1 MNLREWYGS
10 SVRIPISFN
19 RQAYIFAV
27 SSVHLVETAM
37 NLGNAA
43 YHIQFHDGDSCYVD
57 KTNRKIWISSLLLSP
72 NAEKRINPK
81 ASVEQSISTMLGLVF
96 HEGLH
101 VPHSFSDNLEAFH
114 HSRMKS
120 ITEPNDFVLLFL
132 NLLEDYYVDYF
143 AFTNHKIFW
152 WMFTSAYEY
161 YFPIESME
169 SFIEPDVTD
178 GKITTAEDA
187 KLFLQA
193 AVLYK
198 NPNLRSLIIEKAPD
212 LEPLLLK
219 CYKVIEYGDKF
230 ERARYIGATF
240 DEIFQLPDSE
250 QKELNKPKGI
260 GAIAA
265 LILDMGTDGRSIK
278 PSQSSELSRLMNSIV
293 SRIDS
298 NQITNVDFIEH
309 EVFHITPKESEASD
323 EIKMD
328 EVFLQLEQL
337 SRALASRIKPKGIRS
352 KKGHRLSD
360 PSRIA
365 TDGRIFR
372 DPIETKGLLPYE
384 IILFVDCSG
393 SMTSGNKLPRAFGAA
408 IGAAYGLEAGRH
420 KVTILGHTADIGDM
434 FRDYSLPAGGPKQ
447 NVILYVV
454 KRSHE
459 SLPLALGRSH
469 GIILN
474 YPTSQNR
481 DGEAIFAASSF
492 FKESKHRRAM
502 IVISDG
508 CPVADMYSGDHA
520 VKDTKKYVEK
530 VRALGITV
538 LSLSIE
544 QSAVEPNDEIYGREN
559 NTYSKDPS
567 VIEKILAMLLQNGA
581 R

>member
-10 SVRIPISFN
+10 SVRIPKSFN

-27 SSVHLVETAM
+27 SSVHLVEIAM
-37 NLGNAA
+37 NLDNAD
-43 YHIQFHDGDSCYVD
+43 YHIQFHDGDNCYVD
-57 KTNRKIWISSLLLSP
+57 KATRKIWISSLLLSP
-72 NAEKRINPK
+72 DLSKRINPK
-81 ASVEQSISTMLGLVF
+81 ASVEESISTMLGLVF

-114 HSRMKS
+114 YSRMKS
-120 ITEPNDFVLLFL
+120 VTKPNKFVFLFF
-132 NLLEDYYVDYF
+132 NLLEDYYIDYF
-143 AFTNHKIFW
+143 AFTNHNMFW

-169 SFIEPDVTD
+169 SFVEPIVTD
-178 GKITTAEDA
+178 GKITTAESA
-187 KLFLQA
+187 KLFLHA

-198 NPNLRSLIIEKAPD
+198 NPSLRNLIIEKAPD

-219 CYKVIEYGDKF
+219 CYKAIEYRDKF
-230 ERARYIGATF
+230 ERVKYIGATF
-240 DEIFQLPDSE
+240 DEIFQLPESE
-250 QKELNKPKGI
+250 QAELNDVSDVE
-260 GAIAA
+260 AIVA
-265 LILDMGTDGRSIK
+265 LILDMGTDGKSITT
-278 PSQSSELSRLMNSIV
+278 QQNSELSRLMNSIV

-298 NQITNVDFIEH
+298 NQITSVDFVDH
-309 EVFHITPKESEASD
+309 EVFHITPKASKTSN
-323 EIKMD
+323 EIKID
-328 EVFLQLEQL
+328 DVFLQLEQL
-337 SRALASRIKPKGIRS
+337 SRALANKIKPKGIRA
-352 KKGHRLSD
+352 KRGYRLSD

-372 DPIETKGLLPYE
+372 DPVDSKALLPYE

-393 SMTSGNKLPRAFGAA
+393 SMMGGDKLPRAFGAA

-420 KVTILGHTADIGDM
+420 KVTILGHTADVGDM
-434 FRDYSLPAGGPKQ
+434 FGGCGLSSGGPKQ
-447 NVILYVV
+447 NVILYIV

-459 SLPLALGRSH
+459 SLSLALDRSN
-469 GIILN
+469 GIISN

-481 DGEAIFAASSF
+481 DGEAIFAASNC
-492 FKESKHRRAM
+492 FKESKHRRAI

-508 CPVADMYSGDHA
+508 CPVADMYSGDYA

-544 QSAVEPNDEIYGREN
+544 QSAVESNDEIYGREN